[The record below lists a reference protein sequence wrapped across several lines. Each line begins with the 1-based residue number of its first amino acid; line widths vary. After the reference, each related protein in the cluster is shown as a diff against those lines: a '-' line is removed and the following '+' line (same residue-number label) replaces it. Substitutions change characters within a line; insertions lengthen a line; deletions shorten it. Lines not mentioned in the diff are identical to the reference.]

1 MSIALSGYLAVS
13 AACTPT
19 NTTSAT
25 ESYSALP
32 AVNEMQIKRDLLE
45 GRALPKAV
53 ELQVLRQTQKA
64 DVSYLKYPTSLAAS
78 DDGDIYISDNNGD
91 AIYHTTST
99 FKVLNK
105 LPAEDGHLVYPN
117 TIQVRLNEILISD
130 NDGIKVFEP
139 NGSFQRLL
147 RIYYTVFDFA
157 LDSAGNIFANPIFSA
172 PKESDSLIV
181 SLNKQGMRVGG
192 FGKRMNRAEHDGLE
206 DRAYIRAVDNLV
218 IAAFRHQPRVQ
229 IYSSTTGELLREI
242 DISHP
247 AFPSLAKLEEDKKF
261 VNPKPGVVRL
271 PVYLSGVDVTTNR
284 IYVLLC
290 LPQPEII
297 EFNIQGQE
305 MARYRSASSV
315 SAFSYFGFR
324 AHSAGK
330 AQQFTL
336 GMMNPYHDPVLMV
349 LTSNNKTTQRKE
361 NSK

>member
-1 MSIALSGYLAVS
+1 MSIALSACLAVS
-13 AACTPT
+13 AACTRN

-25 ESYSALP
+25 ESHSALP

-45 GRALPKAV
+45 GQALPNAV
-53 ELQVLRQTQKA
+53 ELKVLRQTKNS
-64 DVSYLKYPTSLAAS
+64 DTSDLKYPTSLASS
-78 DDGDIYISDNNGD
+78 DDGDIYILDNNGD

-117 TIQVRLNEILISD
+117 TIQVRQNEIFTSD
-130 NDGIKVFEP
+130 NDGIKVFER

-172 PKESDSLIV
+172 PKQSDSLIV

-192 FGKRMNRAEHDGLE
+192 FGKRVNRPEHDGLE
-206 DRAYIRAVDNLV
+206 DRTYISAVDNLV

-242 DISHP
+242 EINHP
-247 AFPSLAKLEEDKKF
+247 AFPGLAKLNEDKNF

-271 PVYLSGVDVTTNR
+271 PVYISGVEVIADR

-297 EFNIQGQE
+297 EIDIQGQE
-305 MARYRSASSV
+305 MARYRSTSSV

-324 AHSAGK
+324 ARLAGE

-336 GMMNPYHDPVLMV
+336 GIMNPDRNPVLMV
-349 LTSNNKTTQRKE
+349 LISNKVTQRKK